1 MKGRKITA
9 FSNSEEELERM
20 IDKLPFSLES
30 KLVSLG
36 ALYSK
41 GPAFA
46 SYVVVDGNIIT
57 GQNPAS
63 SLQTARQLLS
73 LAHHN
78 EIMELE
84 GNMTSI
90 VR

>member
-1 MKGRKITA
+1 
-9 FSNSEEELERM
+9 M

-36 ALYSK
+36 AVYSK
-41 GPAFA
+41 GPAFT

-63 SLQTARQLLS
+63 SLQTAKQLLS
-73 LAHHN
+73 LAHYN
-78 EIMELE
+78 EITQLME
-84 GNMTSI
+84 I
-90 VR
+90 